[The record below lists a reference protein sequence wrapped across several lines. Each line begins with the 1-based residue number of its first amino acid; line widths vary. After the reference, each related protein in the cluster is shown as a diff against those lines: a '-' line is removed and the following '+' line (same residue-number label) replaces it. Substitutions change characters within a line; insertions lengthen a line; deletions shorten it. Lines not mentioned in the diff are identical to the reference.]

1 MFGYTHDNL
10 IQDFKLL
17 YENTAK
23 FNGDNNE
30 LTRIAREF
38 VSDVESF
45 VRDHLEVCV
54 VVSCYCSNL

>member
-45 VRDHLEVCV
+45 VRDNLEVCV